1 MLEIRDYH
9 ELLALNR
16 ALMEV
21 RYLANDVDDATRG
34 SSFLS
39 QIHERTIEAIKMCL
53 LDAKKGSEA
62 AAWDDWARLD
72 GRKNEILRIIE
83 YLTPLWPR
91 LTSAVQKRKV
101 LVNQLRPFSFRNEDI
116 DQLIV
121 ELDNRAAL

>member
-39 QIHERTIEAIKMCL
+39 RLHERAIEAIKMCL
-53 LDAKKGSEA
+53 LDAKKESEA
-62 AAWDDWARLD
+62 AAWDDWMRLD
-72 GRKNEILRIIE
+72 GRENEVLRVIE
-83 YLTPLWPR
+83 YLTPLWSR
-91 LTSAVQKRKV
+91 LASAVQKREV
-101 LVNQLRPFSFRNEDI
+101 LINQLRPFSFRDDDI
-116 DQLIV
+116 DQIIV
-121 ELDNRAAL
+121 ELDSRVVI